1 MANDTTVKFRAD
13 ISDLKAKMQQASRAV
28 KVATSEFKAATAGM
42 DDWTKSSEGL
52 TAKLKQLDT
61 VLNSQKQQLALSEQ
75 ELEKT
80 VKVYGENSA
89 AADRVRIKINEQK
102 AAIAQTEKQ
111 IDHYTKE
118 LDDCNKG
125 LGKFATEENKTVTA
139 TEKLRKTIDQQED
152 ELDQLKKSYADVV
165 LEQGKGSK
173 EAQEL
178 AGQIDK
184 LSGDLK
190 ENKDALDQAEKAAD
204 EFDHSLDEVEES
216 SKQAGEGFTVF
227 KGILA
232 DLAANAIRE
241 CIRGMAEL
249 AKATFEA
256 GSNFEAAMS
265 KVEAISGATSSEM
278 EQLTAK
284 AKEMGETTK
293 YSATESAE
301 AFNYMA
307 MAGWKTED
315 MLNGIEGI
323 MNLAAASGEE
333 LGTTSDIVTDA
344 LTAFG
349 YEAKDAGHFADVLA
363 AASSNANTNV
373 SMLGESFKY
382 AAPIAGSLGYSVE
395 DVAVALSLMANSGI
409 KSTMAGTSLRNI
421 LQRMAKPTKESA
433 EAMDR
438 LGVSLDDGEGNMYS
452 LMEIMEQL
460 RDSFKNINIPI
471 EEYDRQVEL
480 LDSALEDGTLT
491 QKKYDEALEE
501 LNQETFGAE
510 GAEKARAAAMLGGAR
525 ALSGLLA
532 ITQTSEEDFQKLTTA
547 IDNSTGAAKNMA
559 DTMNDNVQGQITLL
573 KSNIEGKM
581 IRVFEKASD
590 SIKRATKSI
599 SRSLDKLDWD
609 KISKKVG
616 ELAEKIAD
624 LIDYVVTNQDKVLGT
639 IKKIATALASIFVI
653 GKISQ
658 LAGSLTSLGS
668 VFMGLATKTG
678 ILTTVTNEAGA
689 AQLAFNSALLANPAM
704 WIVGA
709 VAGYTAWVVYDTQK
723 TNEAIDAKWGLN
735 DAQEELVNSINDEY
749 GAMQGMVDERD
760 RNVNSIAT
768 EWDYIKELKDEY
780 KSLVDSNGNVKEG
793 YEDRVNFIKGQLSE
807 ALGLEMDEIDQLIEK
822 NTKLGDGI
830 DKLIQKK
837 QAEATL
843 SAYSQ
848 SYADAKA
855 NEKQYVEDVVN
866 AQAEYLTAADKTKAA
881 EDELATATERYN
893 QAVADA
899 DTGAQYY
906 YTDVLNAERAVR
918 DAKEAQDDLAE
929 ALDHANEN
937 YVTAQ
942 TTIKNYEGLSSAII
956 SEDSTKIQ
964 TELDNLTTG
973 FLTYEGSTRE
983 SLEKQVEN
991 YRTYYEN
998 VKAAMDAGNPVITQ
1012 EMVDEAKE
1020 MVDKA
1025 ETELLGGAPK
1035 LSNAGLDA
1043 SRQYVSGFSE
1053 GDGEAQAAAV
1063 ELSGSVITGLDSK
1076 QKDITDKGTKAAEG
1090 FNLNVKAQNG
1100 NAKTTG
1106 TNLAKNTDIGLG
1118 SQISVINSTGIR
1130 SGSNYVSGVSS
1141 KNAAANTAGTN
1152 LATNAKTGAG
1162 NVDFSETGENAGA
1175 GFLEGIGKWLQK
1187 AIDKGRELAEAVIK
1201 GIKERGEEGSPWK
1214 TTIRSGQFAG
1224 EGFEIGIQ
1232 NTLKSV
1238 VKTATKMAAEAI
1250 EALDDQDAFYGA
1262 GENGANSFVK
1272 GLQASVSDISSAVSA
1287 PLHDDLKVSGS
1298 SASLYSGGAAGGALG
1313 SVNGQAA
1320 GKTNNVIFNQ
1330 YNTSPK
1336 ALDRLTIYR
1345 DTNSL
1350 LFNAKV
1356 RLSTNV

>member
-42 DDWTKSSEGL
+42 DDWAKSSEGL
-52 TAKLKQLDT
+52 SAKLKQLDT

-111 IDHYTKE
+111 ISYYSKE

-125 LGKFATEENKTVTA
+125 LGKFAKEEEKTVTA
-139 TEKLRKTIDQQED
+139 TDKLRKTIDQQED
-152 ELDQLKKSYADVV
+152 ELDQLKKKYADVV

-190 ENKDALDQAEKAAD
+190 ENKQALDQAEKAAD
-204 EFDHSLDEVEES
+204 EFDHSLDEVEDS
-216 SKQAGEGFTVF
+216 AKDAGEGFTVF

-241 CIRGMAEL
+241 CVRGLVEL

-256 GSNFEAAMS
+256 GSSFEAGMS
-265 KVEAISGATSSEM
+265 KVQAISGASAQEM
-278 EQLTAK
+278 ELLTAK

-293 YSATESAE
+293 FSATESAD

-315 MLNGIEGI
+315 MLDGIEGI
-323 MNLAAASGEE
+323 MSLAAASGAD

-349 YEAKDAGHFADVLA
+349 YTAKDAAHFSDVLA
-363 AASSNANTNV
+363 AASANANTNV
-373 SMLGESFKY
+373 ELMGESFKY

-395 DVAVALSLMANSGI
+395 DVAVALGLMANSGI
-409 KSTMAGTSLRNI
+409 KGTMAGTSLRNV
-421 LQRMAKPTKESA
+421 LQRMANPTTETA
-433 EAMDR
+433 NAMDR
-438 LGVSLDDGEGNMYS
+438 LGLSLDDGEGNMYS

-460 RDSFKNINIPI
+460 RDSFGEINIPI
-471 EEYDRQVEL
+471 EEYDKRVEV
-480 LDSALEDGTLT
+480 LDNALEAGTLT
-491 QKKYDEALEE
+491 QKKYEEALEE
-501 LNQETFGAE
+501 LNLETFGAE

-532 ITQTSEEDFQKLTTA
+532 ITETSEEDFQKLTSA
-547 IDNSTGAAKNMA
+547 IDNSTGAAKAMA

-573 KSNIEGKM
+573 KSNVEGKM

-599 SRSLDKLDWD
+599 SNSLDRLDWD
-609 KISKKVG
+609 KISKQVG
-616 ELAEKIAD
+616 NLAEKVAD
-624 LIDYVVTNQDKVLGT
+624 LIDYVVRNQDKVLGT
-639 IKKIATALASIFVI
+639 ISKIAKAVGTLFALGAV
-653 GKISQ
+653 GKF
-658 LAGSLTSLGS
+658 AGELTNLGK
-668 VFMGLATKTG
+668 VFSALATKTG
-678 ILTTVTNEAGA
+678 ILTTVTNAAGE
-689 AQLAFNSALLANPAM
+689 AQLAFNTALLANPAT

-709 VAGYTAWVVYDTQK
+709 VAAYTAWVIYDTQK

-735 DAQEELVNSINDEY
+735 DAQEELVKSINNEHD
-749 GAMQGMVDERD
+749 AMQNTVDARQQSVD
-760 RNVNSIAT
+760 SIAT
-768 EWDYIKELKDEY
+768 EWDYIKDLKDEY
-780 KSLVDSNGNVKEG
+780 KDLVDSNGNVKEG

-807 ALGLEMDEIDQLIEK
+807 ALGIEMDEIDQLIEK

-855 NEKQYVEDVVN
+855 NEKQYVEDVVH
-866 AQAEYLTAADKTKAA
+866 AQAEYLDAADKTKQA
-881 EDELATATERYN
+881 EDELAEATNRYN

-906 YTDVLNAERAVR
+906 YEDMLNAQRAVT
-918 DAKEAQDDLAE
+918 DAKDAQDQLAE
-929 ALDHANEN
+929 ALENANEN
-937 YVTAQ
+937 YITAQ
-942 TTIKNYEGLSSAII
+942 TTIQNYEGLSSAII
-956 SEDSTKIQ
+956 SQDSEKIQ
-964 TELDNLTTG
+964 AELDNLTTG

-991 YRTYYEN
+991 YQQYYED

-1012 EMVDEAKE
+1012 DMVDAAKE

-1025 ETELLGGAPK
+1025 QTELLGGATEIG
-1035 LSNAGLDA
+1035 NAGLDA
-1043 SRQYVSGFSE
+1043 SRQYCSAISSQS
-1053 GDGEAQAAAV
+1053 GEAEAAAATLATSA
-1063 ELSGSVITGLDSK
+1063 EAGLASQESLITA
-1076 QKDITDKGTKAAEG
+1076 KGTKAATG
-1090 FNLNVKAQNG
+1090 YNSNMAAQNK
-1100 NAKTTG
+1100 NAFSTG
-1106 TNLAKNTDIGLG
+1106 SLLAANANSGMG
-1118 SQISVINSTGIR
+1118 SQQVLINATGIM
-1130 SGSNYVSGVSS
+1130 GGANYSSGVQS
-1141 KNAAANTAGTN
+1141 
-1152 LATNAKTGAG
+1152 KTGAAKTAG
-1162 NVDFSETGENAGA
+1162 QALAVNAKSGMESEDYVASGEYAGS
-1175 GFLEGIGKWLQK
+1175 GFIEGLGKWIEKAVEKGKELAAAAIEGIKK
-1187 AIDKGRELAEAVIK
+1187 
-1201 GIKERGEEGSPWK
+1201 RGEEGSPWK

-1232 NTLKSV
+1232 NTLKDV
-1238 VKTATKMAAEAI
+1238 VKSATKVAAVAI
-1250 EALDDQDAFYGA
+1250 EALESSDGFYDA
-1262 GENGANSFVK
+1262 GEAGANSFVDGFK
-1272 GLQASVSDISSAVSA
+1272 ASVGDIKTAISTPLSDLSVSE
-1287 PLHDDLKVSGS
+1287 G
-1298 SASLYSGGAAGGALG
+1298 SASLTAGRLTSGLSGTGT
-1313 SVNGQAA
+1313 SQAA
-1320 GKTNNVIFNQ
+1320 GKTQNVVFNQ

-1345 DTNSL
+1345 DTNGL

-1356 RLSTNV
+1356 RLDNV